1 MASGGGIG
9 RGGRGIAL
17 LQQLKQKGKEEEK
30 PQQAPLQAVAAAAVS
45 APSQN
50 KLTKVKL
57 ICITN
62 NDNINLMRA
71 STRLMRASTRSIR
84 APMLSN
90 GIQMPSKRPCM
101 VVSARVV
108 LSRNMNK
115 ILKKF

>member
-45 APSQN
+45 GPSQN

-62 NDNINLMRA
+62 NNNIN
-71 STRLMRASTRSIR
+71 LMRASTRSIR

-90 GIQMPSKRPCM
+90 AIQMPSKRPCM

-108 LSRNMNK
+108 LTRNMNK
-115 ILKKF
+115 ILKKFKKM